1 MQMQAGCCRHW
12 VSMDRY
18 HDEQSARK
26 LMRLGEFLIV
36 SDWSVPCVQAG
47 RYPHLVKTD
56 SKHDGLNV
64 YQLDEGK
71 VPPSVAVLTA
81 KALQLQ
87 DTSDGSGEPPSGA
100 SERSSE

>member
-1 MQMQAGCCRHW
+1 M
-12 VSMDRY
+12 
-18 HDEQSARK
+18 
-26 LMRLGEFLIV
+26 
-36 SDWSVPCVQAG
+36 QAG

-64 YQLDEGK
+64 YQLDEGM

-81 KALQLQ
+81 KALQAQ

>member
-1 MQMQAGCCRHW
+1 M
-12 VSMDRY
+12 
-18 HDEQSARK
+18 
-26 LMRLGEFLIV
+26 L
-36 SDWSVPCVQAG
+36 CVQAG

-81 KALQLQ
+81 KALQGQ
-87 DTSDGSGEPPSGA
+87 DTTSDGSGEPPSGA

>member
-1 MQMQAGCCRHW
+1 MA
-12 VSMDRY
+12 
-18 HDEQSARK
+18 
-26 LMRLGEFLIV
+26 IV
-36 SDWSVPCVQAG
+36 SEGPVLCAQAG

-81 KALQLQ
+81 KALQGQ